1 MKTIRA
7 GIIGTGFIGKLHIEA
22 IMRIPG
28 STITAVCHHSGERLN
43 AVKEQFNITRGYEDW
58 RDLIDDPN
66 VDVVH
71 NCTPNHL
78 HDEINRAAIMAGK
91 HVYSEKPLSLN
102 ASNAFELYRLAC
114 EKGVAH
120 GVNHQYRLNAAV
132 QEMRERING
141 GECGRILF
149 VRGHYLQESHAQ
161 KTDYSKRLIPET
173 SPARALADIG
183 THWVDTVYCVT
194 GKRIASVYVDMH
206 THHPVRIDP
215 ATGKEIPI
223 HSDDTSVVLLR
234 FEDGTPG
241 TMLVSKVACGHKNDL
256 SVTVQGEKSEYTWNQ
271 ELPDRL
277 FIGSREQPNGVLFMN
292 PKYASAAAAP
302 YITTPA
308 GHVMGWTDALRNSV
322 NAFYTSIR
330 NRTYANH
337 NQPYCAFE
345 DGWHT
350 IAFIEACLKS
360 VQENRW
366 VNIEKDVIK

>member
-194 GKRIASVYVDMH
+194 GKRIASVYADMH

-215 ATGKEIPI
+215 ATGKKYQSIPMT
-223 HSDDTSVVLLR
+223 H
-234 FEDGTPG
+234 
-241 TMLVSKVACGHKNDL
+241 
-256 SVTVQGEKSEYTWNQ
+256 
-271 ELPDRL
+271 RL
-277 FIGSREQPNGVLFMN
+277 FYYGLKTVHRVRCWFQKWHAGIKMIFLLQSRV
-292 PKYASAAAAP
+292 KKAS
-302 YITTPA
+302 IHGT
-308 GHVMGWTDALRNSV
+308 RNSL
-322 NAFYTSIR
+322 TG
-330 NRTYANH
+330 
-337 NQPYCAFE
+337 C
-345 DGWHT
+345 
-350 IAFIEACLKS
+350 
-360 VQENRW
+360 
-366 VNIEKDVIK
+366 